1 MREDE
6 KMKNIGLAIA
16 VLFLLLDYSVA
27 QETRPIIVSP
37 IIGEKLDG
45 VEEEYFRLVP
55 AFNNVQ
61 EAEFYLNPDSSL
73 NVLVKYKYNGEIK
86 DTLIMNYIT
95 LVKLRDY
102 IDYQLTEER
111 NDAQNIERGKFANVS
126 TVRDSII
133 EGELLSVNKTSV
145 VLLNLDKES
154 YKQPNIPP
162 FDVRNIYNTEI
173 SKLTVFE
180 ESNIANLIYPLVL
193 GIGVGSTAAYIKKA
207 EIESRGPK
215 PLSEGLDE
223 LLTPIL
229 HYFLG
234 AAAGGLI
241 GYLLSEI
248 FPIISVSETEYD
260 TPFNEEDIE
269 GLRKVTRYK

>member
-1 MREDE
+1 
-6 KMKNIGLAIA
+6 MKNIVLAIA
-16 VLFLLLDYSVA
+16 VLFLLLDYSDA
-27 QETRPIIVSP
+27 QETEPIIVSP
-37 IIGEKLDG
+37 IIGEKLDR
-45 VEEEYFRLVP
+45 VEEEYFRLFP

-111 NDAQNIERGKFANVS
+111 NDVQNIERGKFANVS

-145 VLLNLDKES
+145 VLLNLDNES
-154 YKQPNIPP
+154 YKQPNAPP
-162 FDVRNIYNTEI
+162 FEVREFQNSDI
-173 SKLTVFE
+173 SKLIIIE
-180 ESNIANLIYPLVL
+180 ESNIAQLIYPIVL
-193 GIGVGSTAAYIKKA
+193 GIGLGVTAANIKKA

-215 PLSEGLDE
+215 PMSEWLDDF
-223 LLTPIL
+223 LTPIFY
-229 HYFLG
+229 YFLG
-234 AAAGGLI
+234 AAVGGLI
-241 GYLLSEI
+241 GYLLSDL
-248 FPIISVSETEYD
+248 FPIMSVSETEYG
-260 TPFNEEDIE
+260 TPFSEEDIE